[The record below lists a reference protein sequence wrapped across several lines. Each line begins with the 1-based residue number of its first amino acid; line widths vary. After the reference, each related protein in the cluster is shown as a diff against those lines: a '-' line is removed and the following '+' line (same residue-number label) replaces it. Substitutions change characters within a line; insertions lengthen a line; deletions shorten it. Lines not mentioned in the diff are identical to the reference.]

1 MVHGSLRGFAII
13 GFMPDARQLACLQA
27 FQALRICHFID
38 LIAIPLATQIFLK
51 KYAGYSLYDKPPLVQ
66 SRKTMQHKEVG
77 MRYKMILGQTLFSF
91 FKKGQQ
97 DIHIKEVRLLNRDQK
112 GEVRGTT
119 RLLYDEES
127 GTVQRYVNGSAPIAS
142 LSDDMV
148 CFLAEVSRCFGRIT
162 GNVSWENDVWL
173 CVDTETI
180 PETTKNEDTPDD
192 NGNDPGKCVILPFIA
207 EPGPAYGTGI
217 Q

>member
-1 MVHGSLRGFAII
+1 
-13 GFMPDARQLACLQA
+13 
-27 FQALRICHFID
+27 
-38 LIAIPLATQIFLK
+38 
-51 KYAGYSLYDKPPLVQ
+51 
-66 SRKTMQHKEVG
+66 

-91 FKKGQQ
+91 FKKGRQ
-97 DIHIKEVRLLNRDQK
+97 DLLIKEVRFLNRDHN
-112 GEVRGTT
+112 GDVRGTT

-162 GNVSWENDVWL
+162 GNVSWEDDVWL
-173 CVDTETI
+173 CVDTETMC
-180 PETTKNEDTPDD
+180 ETTAGQSTPDGGD
-192 NGNDPGKCVILPFIA
+192 EDMPEESGFLPVVG
-207 EPGPAYGTGI
+207 EPGAVYNTGL